1 MPFFCKNCVWLVQ
14 KNYWNRIEHCQ
25 DIRKRIFLY
34 LVVLK
39 SHTIR
44 KRYYKMKI
52 PSFYFR
58 TRIQPNKVHTSPSEN
73 NWTRVMAELVL
84 NNNGHYYPLSADKL

>member
-1 MPFFCKNCVWLVQ
+1 
-14 KNYWNRIEHCQ
+14 
-25 DIRKRIFLY
+25 
-34 LVVLK
+34 
-39 SHTIR
+39 
-44 KRYYKMKI
+44 MKI